1 MDANEIADLRTI
13 IRDEA
18 TKTLL
23 QHLSLCPYATL
34 QVEPRLRALE
44 ISYARLLGFMAGAGI
59 LGGTLGATLTKT
71 VMP

>member
-18 TKTLL
+18 TKSLL

-71 VMP
+71 IMP

>member
-18 TKTLL
+18 TKSLL

-44 ISYARLLGFMAGAGI
+44 ISYARLLGFMAGAGLI
-59 LGGTLGATLTKT
+59 GGTLGATLTKT
-71 VMP
+71 LMP